1 MRELVIDNFAGG
13 GGASTGI
20 EMAGFAVDIAV
31 NHDEI
36 ALGIHEANHPGAT
49 HLCENVWEVDPV
61 QATKGRPVGLAWFS
75 PDCKHFSKAK
85 GGKPTDKRIR
95 SLAWVVTRWAKAVHP
110 RVIILENVEE
120 FADWGP
126 LTADNK
132 PCPHRK
138 GKTFRAWVSRLRN
151 LGYEVDHKILRAC
164 DYGAPTIRKRLFL
177 IARFD
182 GRPIVWPEPTH
193 INPNVKMGRLFKST
207 LKPWRTA
214 AECID
219 WSIPCP
225 SIFERKKPLA
235 DATLRRIAKG
245 IMRYVVDCPDPFI
258 VPVKQDV
265 SMFSETRESLVSAFL
280 AKHFGDKG
288 QRPGSDLSEPVST
301 VTAVDHHSLVM
312 LHIQRDFGSSIGGP
326 LDMPIGT
333 ITAGGGG
340 KVALVAS
347 SLVKLRGTCKD
358 GQPVDEPMPSLTAG
372 GTHVAE
378 VRAFLLKY
386 YGTDQDPK
394 LREPLHTV
402 TTKDR
407 FGLVTVHGVNYQIV
421 DIGMRML
428 SPRELFRAQGF
439 PDSYVIDQLPDGTK
453 ISKSHQIRLC
463 GNSVCPDV
471 ASALV
476 GANYSQMASDVAV

>member
-1 MRELVIDNFAGG
+1 MSGNIGMTEELVVDNFAGG
-13 GGASTGI
+13 GGASLGI
-20 EMAGFAVDIAV
+20 EMAGFEVDIAV

-132 PCPHRK
+132 PCPRRK

-151 LGYEVDHKILRAC
+151 LGYEVDHKILKAC

-177 IARFD
+177 IARCD

-288 QRPGSDLSEPVST
+288 QRAGSDLSEPVST

-312 LHIQRDFGSSIGGP
+312 LHIQ
-326 LDMPIGT
+326 
-333 ITAGGGG
+333 
-340 KVALVAS
+340 
-347 SLVKLRGTCKD
+347 KD
-358 GQPVDEPMPSLTAG
+358 GQPVDEPMPTVTAG

-407 FGLVTVHGVNYQIV
+407 FGLVTVHGTDYQIV

-428 SPRELFRAQGF
+428 TPRELFRAQGF